1 MTSFASG
8 RTRRTVSVGASTS
21 GLLIGAAG
29 RGGAKPD
36 VKLDRRMSARPTT
49 DAAFG
54 VSPSA
59 LSRYFETSLFL
70 MLLVSVLALVST
82 GKLDL
87 VTIVLAPAALLIKGL
102 RWWHGRGP
110 EISHGTATFLVVVYL
125 LYFPV
130 DLWWV
135 SRMLSTEAQNP
146 ALFSALLAAIH
157 LLLFAMIVRLFSSST
172 TRDYLFL
179 ALLAFSAMLASAI
192 LTVDTTFLFF
202 FLVFLALAISTFIG
216 LEMRRSA
223 EGAVHPH
230 IAVGSQ
236 PARKLHA
243 ALGITSGVIAVA
255 SLAAGT
261 VIFFLIPRFNA
272 GYLSGFNLQ
281 PSLISGFTD
290 DVELGQIGEIKKSS
304 AVVMRVT
311 VQGNP
316 LLARSM
322 HWRGIALTT
331 FDGRRWYTEGHQ
343 PVALSEGYD
352 GWIQVPP
359 GLRLDRSHSLPFE
372 YTVMLEPI
380 ASDAVFVAPEPARVR
395 GRFFGV
401 ALGGP
406 RALRRTYL
414 TLDKTGSLSNPFHNF
429 ADLRYDAVS
438 QLPEIPPEIL
448 RGSSQTYPESFRAL
462 YLQLPKLDPR
472 IADLARMITSRARNP
487 YDKARAI
494 ESYLRNNYGYTL
506 DLSGTPPVDPL
517 AYFLFE
523 KRAGHC
529 EYFAAAMTVMLR
541 TVGVPARYVNGFLP
555 GEYNE
560 VGGDYIIRA
569 SDAHSWVEV
578 FFPGYGWITFDPT
591 PPSDEHPSGLL
602 AQLGLYWDWF
612 QLQWNDWVVNYDFI
626 HQFTLAQG
634 VQRASRRWTASLRE
648 RFERARTGGENRLR
662 LWADEVGSLPPWM
675 AIVAALAAVMVL
687 LGCNR
692 SWRDRLVF
700 ACRLKMHLQPPPAQT
715 ASLFYGRML
724 RLLEKA
730 GWRKSPSQT
739 PAEFAA
745 SLPAGEFSAPVARFT
760 DLCMAARFGGRRI
773 EASRFTGL
781 LEDVRSSIR
790 ARRRSPF
797 LLYQS
802 EQK

>member
-1 MTSFASG
+1 
-8 RTRRTVSVGASTS
+8 
-21 GLLIGAAG
+21 
-29 RGGAKPD
+29 
-36 VKLDRRMSARPTT
+36 MSAPTT
-49 DAAFG
+49 IERPPDSAQP
-54 VSPSA
+54 SSA
-59 LSRYFETSLFL
+59 LSRYFEISLFL

-87 VTIVLAPAALLIKGL
+87 VTILLAPAALLAKGY
-102 RWWHGRGP
+102 RWWHGRGA
-110 EISHGTATFLVVVYL
+110 ELSHGTATFLVVTYL

-135 SRMLSTEAQNP
+135 SRMLSSDAQSP
-146 ALFSALLAAIH
+146 ALFSALLATIH
-157 LLLFAMIVRLFSSST
+157 LLLFAMIVRLLSATT

-202 FLVFLALAISTFIG
+202 FLAFLALAISTFIG

-223 EGAVHPH
+223 EGAVHPQ
-230 IAVGSQ
+230 IAPGSR
-236 PARKLHA
+236 PARKLQT

-255 SLAAGT
+255 SLLAGT

-304 AVVMRVT
+304 AVVMRIKVE
-311 VQGNP
+311 GNP
-316 LLARSM
+316 LQARSM

-331 FDGRRWYTEGHQ
+331 FDGRRWYTEGHE
-343 PVALSEGYD
+343 PVALTEGYD
-352 GWIQVPP
+352 GWIAVPP
-359 GLRLDRSHSLPFE
+359 TSSADRRHAVPFQ
-372 YTVMLEPI
+372 YTVMLEPL
-380 ASDAVFVAPEPARVR
+380 ASNAVFVAPEPARVR
-395 GRFFGV
+395 GQFFG
-401 ALGGP
+401 AGLGGP
-406 RALRRTYL
+406 RGLRRAYL
-414 TLDKTGSLSNPFHNF
+414 TVDKTGSLANPFHNF

-438 QLPEIPPEIL
+438 DLPEIPAESL
-448 RGSSQTYPESFRAL
+448 RNSSQTYPEALRVL

-472 IADLARMITSRARNP
+472 IPDLAKMITSRARNP
-487 YDKARAI
+487 YDKARAV

-529 EYFAAAMTVMLR
+529 EYFAAAMAVMMR
-541 TVGVPARYVNGFLP
+541 AVDVPARYVNGFLP
-555 GEYNE
+555 GEYND

-578 FFPGYGWITFDPT
+578 FFPGYGWMTFDPT
-591 PPSDEHPSGLL
+591 PPSDDHPGGFR
-602 AQLGLYWDWF
+602 AQLGFYWDWF

-634 VQRASRRWTASLRE
+634 VQRVSRRWTASMREKFEHARSAGAKRLRNWADAASAIPLWMVLIMLAVAPIAMLLSRNARLRE
-648 RFERARTGGENRLR
+648 
-662 LWADEVGSLPPWM
+662 
-675 AIVAALAAVMVL
+675 
-687 LGCNR
+687 
-692 SWRDRLVF
+692 RLVF
-700 ACRLKMHLQPPPAQT
+700 ACRLKMGLAAPPAQA
-715 ASLFYGRML
+715 ASLFYQRML
-724 RLLEKA
+724 RLLETA

-739 PAEFAA
+739 PVEFAA
-745 SLPAGEFSAPVARFT
+745 SLPAGEITAPILRFT
-760 DLCMAARFGGRRI
+760 DLCMAARFGGQCV

-781 LEDVRSSIR
+781 LEQIKSSLR
-790 ARRRSPF
+790 ARTRREPRTF
-797 LLYQS
+797 QT
-802 EQK
+802 EWK

>member
-1 MTSFASG
+1 
-8 RTRRTVSVGASTS
+8 
-21 GLLIGAAG
+21 
-29 RGGAKPD
+29 
-36 VKLDRRMSARPTT
+36 MSARPTT
-49 DAAFG
+49 ELASDSA
-54 VSPSA
+54 SPSA

-70 MLLVSVLALVST
+70 LLLVSVLALVST

-87 VTIVLAPAALLIKGL
+87 VTIVVAPAALLIKGL

-110 EISHGTATFLVVVYL
+110 EISHGTATFLVVIYF

-146 ALFSALLAAIH
+146 TLFSALLAAIH
-157 LLLFAMIVRLFSSST
+157 LLLFAMIVRLFSAST

-223 EGAVHPH
+223 EGTVHPH
-230 IAVGSQ
+230 IAPGSQ

-290 DVELGQIGEIKKSS
+290 DVELGQIGEIKKST
-304 AVVMRVT
+304 AVVMRIT

-331 FDGRRWYTEGHQ
+331 FDGRRWYTEGRE
-343 PVALSEGYD
+343 PVALTEGYD
-352 GWIQVPP
+352 GWIEVPSTQ
-359 GLRLDRSHSLPFE
+359 RADRHSLPLE
-372 YTVMLEPI
+372 YTVMLEPL
-380 ASDAVFVAPEPARVR
+380 ASDAVFVAPQPARVR
-395 GRFFGV
+395 GQFFGV

-438 QLPEIPPEIL
+438 ELPEVPPEIL
-448 RGSSQTYPESFRAL
+448 RNSSQAYPESVRTL

-472 IADLARMITSRARNP
+472 IPDLARMITSRARNP

-541 TVGVPARYVNGFLP
+541 ALGVPARYVNGFLP
-555 GEYNE
+555 GEYND

-591 PPSDEHPSGLL
+591 PPSDDHPSGLL
-602 AQLGLYWDWF
+602 AQIGLYWDWF

-634 VQRASRRWTASLRE
+634 VQRVSRRWTTSMRE
-648 RFERARTGGENRLR
+648 KFERARLAGATRLR
-662 LWADEVGSLPPWM
+662 HWGDEVSSLPPWM
-675 AIVAALAAVMVL
+675 PIVLVLIALAVL
-687 LGCNR
+687 LGCNKR
-692 SWRDRLVF
+692 LRGRLVF
-700 ACRLKMHLQPPPAQT
+700 ACRLKMGLEAPPAQA
-715 ASLFYGRML
+715 ASLFYGRLL
-724 RLLEKA
+724 RLLERA
-730 GWRKSPSQT
+730 GWRKPLSQT

-745 SLPAGEFSAPVARFT
+745 SLPAGEIAGHVTQFT
-760 DLCMAARFGGRRI
+760 DLCMAARFGGRKI
-773 EASRFTGL
+773 ETCRFTGL
-781 LEDVRSSIR
+781 LEEVKLSLQARSVHPVRD
-790 ARRRSPF
+790 
-797 LLYQS
+797 QN
-802 EQK
+802 

>member
-1 MTSFASG
+1 
-8 RTRRTVSVGASTS
+8 
-21 GLLIGAAG
+21 
-29 RGGAKPD
+29 
-36 VKLDRRMSARPTT
+36 MSARPTT
-49 DAAFG
+49 DAAFDA

-70 MLLVSVLALVST
+70 MLLVSVLTLVST

-102 RWWHGRGP
+102 RWWHGRSP
-110 EISHGTATFLVVVYL
+110 EISHGTATFLVVVYF

-135 SRMLSTEAQNP
+135 SRMLSTDAQNP

-157 LLLFAMIVRLFSSST
+157 LLLFAMIVRLFSAST
-172 TRDYLFL
+172 TRDFLFL

-202 FLVFLALAISTFIG
+202 FLAFLALAISTFIG

-261 VIFFLIPRFNA
+261 IIFFVIPRFNA

-304 AVVMRVT
+304 AVVMRIT

-331 FDGRRWYTEGHQ
+331 FDGRRWYTEGHE
-343 PVALSEGYD
+343 PVALNEGYD
-352 GWIQVPP
+352 GWIQVPSN
-359 GLRLDRSHSLPFE
+359 LRLDRRHSLPFE

-395 GRFFGV
+395 GQFFGA

-429 ADLRYDAVS
+429 ADLRYDVVS

-448 RGSSQTYPESFRAL
+448 RASSQAYPESLRAL

-472 IADLARMITSRARNP
+472 IADLARMITSRAPNP

-591 PPSDEHPSGLL
+591 PPSDDHPSGLF

-648 RFERARTGGENRLR
+648 RFEQARSGSENRLR
-662 LWADEVGSLPPWM
+662 HWAGEVSSLPPWM
-675 AIVAALAAVMVL
+675 PIVLVVAAMAMVVV
-687 LGCNR
+687 CNGSLR
-692 SWRDRLVF
+692 ARLVF
-700 ACRLKMHLQPPPAQT
+700 ACRLKMGLEAPAAQA

-745 SLPAGEFSAPVARFT
+745 SLPAGEFRAPVARFT
-760 DLCMAARFGGRRI
+760 DLCMAARFGGRKV

-781 LEDVRSSIR
+781 FEEVKLSLR
-790 ARRRSPF
+790 APTRPGPAH
-797 LLYQS
+797 
-802 EQK
+802 EPN

>member
-1 MTSFASG
+1 MMT
-8 RTRRTVSVGASTS
+8 TS
-21 GLLIGAAG
+21 SEIRSRLLIGAAAAVQP
-29 RGGAKPD
+29 RRD
-36 VKLDRRMSARPTT
+36 VKLVGGMSAPATIEQPP
-49 DAAFG
+49 DSAAH
-54 VSPSA
+54 SSA
-59 LSRYFETSLFL
+59 LSRYFEMSLFL
-70 MLLVSVLALVST
+70 LLLVSVLTLVST

-87 VTIVLAPAALLIKGL
+87 VTIVVAPAALLVKGL
-102 RWWHGRGP
+102 RWWRGRSA
-110 EISHGTATFLVVVYL
+110 ELSHGMATFLVAIYFF
-125 LYFPV
+125 YFPA

-135 SRMLSTEAQNP
+135 SRTLSSEAQNP
-146 ALFSALLAAIH
+146 ALFSALLAAVH
-157 LLLFAMIVRLFSSST
+157 LLLFAMIVRLFSART

-223 EGAVHPH
+223 EGAVHPY
-230 IAVGSQ
+230 IVPGSA
-236 PARKLHA
+236 PARRLQT
-243 ALGITSGVIAVA
+243 ALGITSGVVAVA
-255 SLAAGT
+255 SLLAGA
-261 VIFFLIPRFNA
+261 VIFFVIPRFNA

-281 PSLISGFTD
+281 PSLISGFSD

-304 AVVMRVT
+304 AVVMRIT

-331 FDGRRWYTEGHQ
+331 FDGRRWYTEGHK
-343 PVALSEGYD
+343 PVALTEGYD
-352 GWIQVPP
+352 GWIEMPP
-359 GLRLDRSHSLPFE
+359 TPNTDRRRSLPFE
-372 YTVMLEPI
+372 YTVMLEPL

-395 GRFFGV
+395 GQFFGM

-429 ADLRYDAVS
+429 ADLRYDAIS
-438 QLPEIPPEIL
+438 QLPEIPPETL
-448 RGSSQTYPESFRAL
+448 RNSSQTYPESVLEL

-472 IADLARMITSRARNP
+472 IPDLAKMITSRARNP
-487 YDKARAI
+487 YDKARAV

-506 DLSGTPPVDPL
+506 DLSGPPPADPL

-529 EYFAAAMTVMLR
+529 EYFAAAMTVMMR
-541 TVGVPARYVNGFLP
+541 AVGVPTRYVNGFLP
-555 GEYNE
+555 GEYND

-591 PPSDEHPSGLL
+591 PPSDDHPSGFF

-634 VQRASRRWTASLRE
+634 VQRASRRWSASLRE
-648 RFERARTGGENRLR
+648 TFERARAAGEKRLR
-662 LWADEVGSLPPWM
+662 DWAEDASSIPPW
-675 AIVAALAAVMVL
+675 APIVPALVLIAVL
-687 LGCNR
+687 LACNGR
-692 SWRDRLVF
+692 LREHLVF
-700 ACRLKMHLQPPPAQT
+700 ACRLKMGLAAPPAQA
-715 ASLFYGRML
+715 ASLFYQRML
-724 RLLEKA
+724 RLLERA

-739 PAEFAA
+739 PVEFAA
-745 SLPAGEFSAPVARFT
+745 SLPAGEMAVPVNRLT
-760 DLCMAARFGGRRI
+760 DLCMAARFGGHRVD
-773 EASRFTGL
+773 AALFTGL
-781 LEDVRSSIR
+781 LEEVKSSLR
-790 ARRRSPF
+790 GRTRPGPGR
-797 LLYQS
+797 YQT
-802 EQK
+802 EKR